1 MPTSGR
7 FHSAPPGGWTGKET
21 RMKSKTV
28 LVVLLVLA
36 ANPAYAMR
44 AHTSTDPLEL
54 PQGEVSLEIKGTYGQ
69 LEGEAREIV
78 YQNVENFGAHK
89 LSQLIWDLSYLYMLG
104 GVATVD
110 FDKSFRLSA
119 GYWIAV
125 NEGDGEMEDYDWFS
139 FENPNIW
146 THYSRSKVQVTD
158 ANIADISISIPL
170 LFYDNM
176 CFNIMAG
183 YKDDFW
189 KWSDSAQ
196 EYIYSSDRG
205 FRDVTGSFEGA
216 NLVIYEQS
224 FNFPYLG
231 VEAACIQDKLNFSF
245 YAAFSN
251 MVEAEGIDQHRAR
264 GIKYTGSFS
273 GGSYTGIGAVS
284 SYSIARISHGIS

>member
-1 MPTSGR
+1 
-7 FHSAPPGGWTGKET
+7 
-21 RMKSKTV
+21 MKSKTV